1 MIRENDE
8 KVTKRIFVERVKNLK
23 SFDTREAHK
32 YIHVCVCGGGGY
44 YQLFVLQ
51 ISDYKE
57 RINYGR
63 AGGIT
68 M

>member
-32 YIHVCVCGGGGY
+32 YIHVCVCVGG
-44 YQLFVLQ
+44 VL
-51 ISDYKE
+51 STLCTPDK
-57 RINYGR
+57 
-63 AGGIT
+63 
-68 M
+68 